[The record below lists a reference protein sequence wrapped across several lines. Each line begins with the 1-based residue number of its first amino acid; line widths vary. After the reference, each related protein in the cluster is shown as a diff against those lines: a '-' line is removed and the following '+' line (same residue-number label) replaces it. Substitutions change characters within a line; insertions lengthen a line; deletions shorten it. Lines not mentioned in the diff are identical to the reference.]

1 MTDTSRRAFLAG
13 MASTPL
19 LLDPLHGQAA
29 LEALASGAIP
39 ARQAA
44 ASDGRKLFRV
54 YGSGMFVQDGVA
66 VIDVEGVLVHRLGF
80 EGSLWGMATGYD
92 GIARQ
97 IRAARADPNVRA
109 IWLDIDSP
117 GGFTAGCFSLAEE
130 IAKGAKSEGGKPVWA
145 FVNEMACSA
154 AYALASV
161 CDKVF
166 APEDAVI
173 GSIGVYCDHL
183 DLTAML
189 ENDGV
194 KLTRI
199 RSGEQKARGGPAEP
213 LDERTAAKLQTWVD
227 QGRQRFAALVGMGR
241 RMSKAAVL
249 ATEGDWFSTA
259 QAIELGLC
267 DEALSETAAWA
278 KLQRSL
284 KRAA

>member
-1 MTDTSRRAFLAG
+1 MTDVTRRAFLAG
-13 MASTPL
+13 MATTPL
-19 LLDPLHGQAA
+19 LLDPLHGQGA
-29 LEALASGAIP
+29 LEALASGATP
-39 ARQAA
+39 AREAA

-97 IRAARADPNVRA
+97 VRAARADPAVKA

-130 IAKGAKSEGGKPVWA
+130 IAMGAKSEGGKPVWA

-166 APEDAVI
+166 APQDAVI

-183 DLTAML
+183 DVTEML
-189 ENDGV
+189 ANDGV
-194 KLTRI
+194 KLTRF
-199 RSGEQKARGGPAEP
+199 RSGERKGRGGPTEP
-213 LDERTAAKLQTWVD
+213 LDERTAAKLQAWVD
-227 QGRQRFAALVGMGR
+227 DGRQRFARLVGMGR
-241 RMSKAAVL
+241 RLSVAKVL
-249 ATEGDWFSTA
+249 ETEGDWFTTA

-267 DEALSETAAWA
+267 DDAMSETAAWA
-278 KLQRSL
+278 KLQRSIA
-284 KRAA
+284 RAR